1 MNTSGFTKFINSI
14 RSSLTK
20 HAPEI
25 LTGIG
30 IAGMLTTT
38 VLAVR
43 ATPKALRLMDE
54 ELLRQNNAA
63 AEEAHKNGDK
73 LCKQITKLKPID
85 VVKVTW
91 KCYLPPLIT
100 AATSTACLIGASS
113 VHARRNAALATVYK
127 LSETALSEYK
137 DKVIETVGEKKE
149 KLIRDKVSEEKVKNN
164 PVSNNQVILS
174 KKGDTLC
181 YETISGQYFKS
192 DVEAIRKAVNEIN
205 KQMLNENYVS
215 LNDFYSAI
223 GIKPS
228 SIGEDLGW
236 KIDNGFVEVY
246 FSTCLSENDE
256 PCLVISYEKG
266 PVYDYY
272 KFM

>member
-1 MNTSGFTKFINSI
+1 M
-14 RSSLTK
+14 
-20 HAPEI
+20 
-25 LTGIG
+25 
-30 IAGMLTTT
+30 
-38 VLAVR
+38 
-43 ATPKALRLMDE
+43 
-54 ELLRQNNAA
+54 
-63 AEEAHKNGDK
+63 
-73 LCKQITKLKPID
+73 
-85 VVKVTW
+85 
-91 KCYLPPLIT
+91 
-100 AATSTACLIGASS
+100 
-113 VHARRNAALATVYK
+113 
-127 LSETALSEYK
+127 
-137 DKVIETVGEKKE
+137 
-149 KLIRDKVSEEKVKNN
+149 
-164 PVSNNQVILS
+164 S

-192 DVEAIRKAVNEIN
+192 DVEAIRKAVNKIN

-223 GIKPS
+223 GIKPR